1 MSDMTVLRSIGQF
14 SKIDQGFDNWHTSQ
28 LYIHTATYTYNAHDF
43 NHEYIDTYAHF
54 FPMIF

>member
-1 MSDMTVLRSIGQF
+1 MTVLCSIGQF
-14 SKIDQGFDNWHTSQ
+14 SKIDRGFDNWHTSQ

-43 NHEYIDTYAHF
+43 KHEYIDTYAHF